1 MDNQAILSIRDLRVV
16 FEDGFTALGGVSID
30 IGENEFVTL
39 LGPSGCGKTT
49 LLRCIGGFEKP
60 TSGEILYKG
69 KNIIGLPPYKRAI
82 NTVFQRYALFPH
94 LNVAQNVAFGP
105 DLRKEDKKKT
115 AEEVSRMLALVG
127 LAGFEK
133 RRISSLSG
141 GQQQRVAIAR
151 ALINKPDVLLLD
163 EPLGALD
170 LKLRREMQLEL
181 KRIQRESGITFIFV
195 THDQEEALTMSD
207 RVAVMSAG
215 HILQLGTPE
224 DIYNEPQ
231 SAFVADFIGDSDIMA
246 GTMVRDRLVRFLGCD
261 FACVDTGFGENAE
274 VDVVLRP
281 EDVKLKPIDDP
292 AKNVPQGVVESLLFK
307 GVHYEMKVRVGDNV
321 LLVHSTHARPVG
333 TQVKLTVAP
342 EDIQVMRKSD
352 SSPDILKR
360 HAARA

>member
-1 MDNQAILSIRDLRVV
+1 MDNQTILSIRDLRVV

-69 KNIIGLPPYKRAI
+69 QNIIGLPPYKRAI

-141 GQQQRVAIAR
+141 GQQQRVAIGR
-151 ALINKPDVLLLD
+151 ALVTRPALIMAD
-163 EPLGALD
+163 EPTGNLDSKNSQEVLAL
-170 LKLRREMQLEL
+170 LQ
-181 KRIQRESGITFIFV
+181 
-195 THDQEEALTMSD
+195 TMSD
-207 RVAVMSAG
+207 RYQQTILMITHNKNHASAADRVFRMSDG
-215 HILQLGTPE
+215 VLKDLG
-224 DIYNEPQ
+224 
-231 SAFVADFIGDSDIMA
+231 V
-246 GTMVRDRLVRFLGCD
+246 
-261 FACVDTGFGENAE
+261 
-274 VDVVLRP
+274 
-281 EDVKLKPIDDP
+281 
-292 AKNVPQGVVESLLFK
+292 
-307 GVHYEMKVRVGDNV
+307 
-321 LLVHSTHARPVG
+321 
-333 TQVKLTVAP
+333 
-342 EDIQVMRKSD
+342 
-352 SSPDILKR
+352 SSR
-360 HAARA
+360 

>member
-1 MDNQAILSIRDLRVV
+1 MNDTILSIKDLRVV

-30 IGENEFVTL
+30 IGRNEFVTL

-49 LLRCIGGFEKP
+49 LLRCIGGFETP

-69 KNIIGLPPYKRAI
+69 QNIIALPPYKRAI

-105 DLRKEDKKKT
+105 DLRREDKQKT
-115 AEEVSRMLALVG
+115 AERVTEMLNLVG
-127 LAGFEK
+127 LSGFER

-163 EPLGALD
+163 EPLAALD

-207 RVAVMSAG
+207 RVAVMNAG
-215 HILQLGTPE
+215 KILQLGTPE

-231 SAFVADFIGDSDIMA
+231 SAFVADFIGDSDILP
-246 GTMVRDRLVRFLGCD
+246 GTMINDRLVNFLGCD
-261 FACVDTGFGENAE
+261 FDCVDVGFGENAE
-274 VDVVLRP
+274 VDIVLRP
-281 EDVKLKPIDDP
+281 EDVKLKRMEENIGR
-292 AKNVPQGVVESLLFK
+292 VPEGVVETLLFK
-307 GVHYEMKVRVGDNV
+307 GVHYEMKVRVGENV
-321 LLVHSTHARPVG
+321 LLVHSTHARQPG
-333 TQVKLTVAP
+333 TRVKLYVAP
-342 EDIQVMRKSD
+342 EDIQVMHKSD
-352 SSPDILKR
+352 YSPDVLKK
-360 HAARA
+360 HADRAK